1 MKTKIAIVTDVS
13 LFYNIFIPLLKKQNE
28 NVIVD
33 VCGTI
38 DEIDRKN
45 NFESYNL
52 ILIDSGMTNML
63 CFEAIQHIRVLKHIT
78 VPIWFFA
85 EIQTEEYTL
94 KSMAMGVSRIIRKPY
109 DPIKISTEMLSKQL
123 IYSFD

>member
-63 CFEAIQHIRVLKHIT
+63 CFEAIQHIRILKHIT
-78 VPIWFFA
+78 IPIWFFA

-94 KSMAMGVSRIIRKPY
+94 KCMAMGVSRIIYKPY
-109 DPIKISTEMLSKQL
+109 DPIIISKEMLSKHL